1 MDYQA
6 IIETVTNLHWIDNVG
21 AGVAGLFL
29 LLGLWRGLW
38 WQVVRLLGLA
48 AAVGVARW
56 VGPIWGEDMASW
68 AGLNDVVASGLGW
81 FCAFLLTLIGA
92 AFLGMVGS
100 RTIEAMKLSLIN
112 RLLGGL
118 AGLATGLLLYSA
130 LTMVGTSFASD
141 AWRQT
146 TFPPTYSGQLVVS
159 LTERWPVLR
168 TVPDDV
174 LNGLSPPQEK

>member
-6 IIETVTNLHWIDNVG
+6 IIETATNLHWIDNVG
-21 AGVAGLFL
+21 AGVAALFL
-29 LLGLWRGLW
+29 LLGLCRGLW

-48 AAVGVARW
+48 AAVVVARW
-56 VGPIWGEDMASW
+56 AGPILGEDMASW
-68 AGLNDVVASGLGW
+68 AGLNGNVASGLGW
-81 FCAFLLTLIGA
+81 ISAFLLTLIGA
-92 AFLGMVGS
+92 CLLGMVGNK
-100 RTIEAMKLSLIN
+100 TIEAMKLSLIN
-112 RLLGGL
+112 RFLGGL

-130 LTMVGTSFASD
+130 LTMVGSSFASD
-141 AWRQT
+141 TWRQT